1 MMQEVQGM
9 VFAVLCLE
17 FFIVLSLFPCG
28 TCKAMVGFNLIYWPE
43 KMVWFIGVVW
53 GFVDVFG

>member
-43 KMVWFIGVVW
+43 KMVWF
-53 GFVDVFG
+53 